1 MNQSM
6 LVNIRR
12 QFPWACYVRESV
24 HVEDASMTVW
34 YEVSPDGQAHRPAW
48 GEFQAPTPELI
59 ETWTRE
65 TMQVMVEEI
74 QRSSR

>member
-1 MNQSM
+1 M
-6 LVNIRR
+6 
-12 QFPWACYVRESV
+12 A
-24 HVEDASMTVW
+24 VW
-34 YEVSPDGQAHRPAW
+34 YEVSPDGQAWIDLQTLQAHRPAW